1 MIKRC
6 TIESSL
12 QRVAQRAQRLLL
24 SRDREV
30 VEVTCLP
37 IDETPHQQ
45 TAGSG
50 KGEPPGVRKPADDL
64 CDTFLKGR
72 QQDNE
77 TPRLRLSHS
86 AHA

>member
-1 MIKRC
+1 VIERC

-24 SRDREV
+24 PRDREV

-45 TAGSG
+45 PAGSG
-50 KGEPPGVRKPADDL
+50 ESEAAGLGKPTDEL
-64 CDTFLKGR
+64 CDTLLKGR
-72 QQDNE
+72 QQDSE
-77 TPRLRLSHS
+77 TPR
-86 AHA
+86 

>member
-1 MIKRC
+1 MIKPR
-6 TIESSL
+6 TIEGSL
-12 QRVAQRAQRLLL
+12 QRVAQRVSASS

-37 IDETPHQQ
+37 IDETLRQQ

-50 KGEPPGVRKPADDL
+50 ESEPPGLRQPADHL
-64 CDTFLKGR
+64 CDTLLKRR

-77 TPRLRLSHS
+77 TPRLRFSQS
-86 AHA
+86 ARA